1 VRGMSR
7 LRVGAAVLGLAVSGL
22 VGAVGWAQG
31 PRRIYSDTANA
42 KAEVEQALAKARQEH
57 KRVILDFG
65 GNWCGDCQV
74 LDIYFHDPS
83 NVHLLNQYYE
93 LVDIDI
99 GEYNRNLDMAQKYG
113 IPLQKGVPA
122 LVVLS
127 PAGRVV
133 YAQTHG
139 EFEKMSGLDS
149 RDVTEFLMKWRPGAA
164 AKAPARGE

>member
-1 VRGMSR
+1 VR
-7 LRVGAAVLGLAVSGL
+7 VLGRAGVGVAFAALAA
-22 VGAVGWAQG
+22 GALAQG
-31 PRRIYSDTANA
+31 PRHIYSESADA
-42 KAEVEQALAKARQEH
+42 KAEIQQALAKARQEH

-93 LVDIDI
+93 LVDVNV
-99 GEYNRNLDMAQKYG
+99 GEYNRNLDIAQKYG
-113 IPLQKGVPA
+113 IPLTRGVPA

-139 EFEKMSGLDS
+139 EFEKMHSLES
-149 RDVTEFLMKWRPGAA
+149 RDVTEFLMKWRPGQARKQSAA
-164 AKAPARGE
+164 GE